1 MSATRR
7 GVCFRNLG
15 NTCYI
20 DSVLILYGSDP
31 RLVQRE
37 CECKDCVSNEFCLL
51 KSAHNLIK
59 RQQESKHKI
68 SPTTIYNNLHS
79 INHGYFERNRQ
90 YDAGAFLNSL
100 LSQIQTTL
108 SSQISDFAAPYLHSH
123 CTVTTCRRCKYS
135 RNSIVPATTIQLY
148 DLDKHNNIIQCL
160 DDLKSEDLND
170 VKGNNLIRCGRC
182 NRKTKH
188 QMETHYIP
196 GDTLYLCLNRSTQID
211 DEDEQVDAFYIKNN
225 KYIEFYDQFEYFN
238 KTWKMFAMVEHM
250 GGEDDAGHCIAYRKL
265 LQANKYKTNVKRKS
279 NSKNQKVS
287 EKVKHARKAIPKRK
301 LNSNKQKV
309 SEKVNHARKSIPK
322 PLINAPDVADVDN
335 KLLSNVDGEQM
346 AGDES
351 DSSTENSSGYSESY
365 FEAQRE
371 KQIDDIIQ
379 RKQMKIVTIHHEQ
392 GSSKYV
398 YELIGT
404 QDVNVQSEI
413 LIKHGA
419 KAARSFWD
427 HSIGYGSRDIYLHTN
442 SNVELKN
449 IKPKHT
455 KVIRKWIVT
464 KNGMKST
471 RQTTGDT
478 IHKIELIWE
487 PELFE
492 RKQAKYWI
500 TGCRNERDVPQ
511 AVFKLHC

>member
-79 INHGYFERNRQ
+79 I
-90 YDAGAFLNSL
+90 
-100 LSQIQTTL
+100 
-108 SSQISDFAAPYLHSH
+108 
-123 CTVTTCRRCKYS
+123 
-135 RNSIVPATTIQLY
+135 
-148 DLDKHNNIIQCL
+148 
-160 DDLKSEDLND
+160 
-170 VKGNNLIRCGRC
+170 
-182 NRKTKH
+182 
-188 QMETHYIP
+188 
-196 GDTLYLCLNRSTQID
+196 
-211 DEDEQVDAFYIKNN
+211 
-225 KYIEFYDQFEYFN
+225 
-238 KTWKMFAMVEHM
+238 
-250 GGEDDAGHCIAYRKL
+250 
-265 LQANKYKTNVKRKS
+265 
-279 NSKNQKVS
+279 
-287 EKVKHARKAIPKRK
+287 
-301 LNSNKQKV
+301 
-309 SEKVNHARKSIPK
+309 NHARKSIPK

-404 QDVNVQSEI
+404 QDVNVQRQLDHFGIIPLAMGREI
-413 LIKHGA
+413 FIC
-419 KAARSFWD
+419 
-427 HSIGYGSRDIYLHTN
+427 IQI
-442 SNVELKN
+442 
-449 IKPKHT
+449 
-455 KVIRKWIVT
+455 
-464 KNGMKST
+464 
-471 RQTTGDT
+471 QT
-478 IHKIELIWE
+478 LS
-487 PELFE
+487 
-492 RKQAKYWI
+492 
-500 TGCRNERDVPQ
+500 
-511 AVFKLHC
+511 